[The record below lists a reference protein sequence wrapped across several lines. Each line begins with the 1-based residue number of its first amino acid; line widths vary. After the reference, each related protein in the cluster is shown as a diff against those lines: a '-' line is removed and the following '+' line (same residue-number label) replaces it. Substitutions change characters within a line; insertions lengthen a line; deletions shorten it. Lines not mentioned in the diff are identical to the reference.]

1 MSSSLESLF
10 GQIPGDG
17 GGPPPPPKKLFEPFE
32 DEEEYPPNGKF
43 EFLNI
48 KLENIDDLI
57 ELGLEF
63 KEGLYNPHTR
73 YNLNLFKVARW

>member
-1 MSSSLESLF
+1 MTNSSD
-10 GQIPGDG
+10 GDG
-17 GGPPPPPKKLFEPFE
+17 PVLLPKIFEPFE
-32 DEEEYPPNGKF
+32 NEDEYPSDGKF

-63 KEGLYNPHTR
+63 KEGFYNPHTCI
-73 YNLNLFKVARW
+73 